1 MLDNRKNLPVSLSP
15 FSFLVVDDSPS
26 MRAIIAT
33 VLRSYGARRLFECDN
48 GPAALNELAANPL
61 DFLIIDYA
69 MPGMDGVEVARH
81 LRRTRESASNMAPII
96 LMTAH
101 TDRRRIEAARDAGV
115 NEILMKPVSPKALV
129 ERIAFIIEHPRR
141 YIRAPDYIGPDRR
154 RRNDPKL
161 ASARRRREDIVDDVV
176 MELD

>member
-1 MLDNRKNLPVSLSP
+1 MSLSP

-33 VLRSYGARRLFECDN
+33 VLRAYGGRRIVECDN
-48 GPAALNELAANPL
+48 GPAALDELGANPV
-61 DFLIIDYA
+61 DFLIVDFA
-69 MPGMDGVEVARH
+69 MPGMDGVEVARR
-81 LRRTRESASNMAPII
+81 LRRTREAASSMSPII

-101 TDRRRIEAARDAGV
+101 TDRRRIEEARDAGI

-129 ERIAFIIEHPRR
+129 ERIGFIIERPRR
-141 YIRAPDYIGPDRR
+141 YIRAPLYVGPDRR
-154 RRNDPKL
+154 RRDDRKQ
-161 ASARRRREDIVDDVV
+161 AVARRRREDFVDDVL